1 MTSGLLCCL
10 RQAPHTGEQVHH
22 LPVPQ
27 PRGQPPSHHAMLQD
41 SRKEMYRERER
52 HLDFSSGKRV
62 LIDDDNLYVSPAP
75 TYQRNLISREK
86 SMSIEMERQERE
98 RQRQADLQ
106 RRAELQRELEME
118 RENLRI
124 QKEEEERELE
134 RQRKRESERQREAER
149 QRELEQQREMERK
162 REVERK
168 RQREIERERERERQ
182 RQAEEEEDRKRQME
196 QERERLRLQLER
208 EQREREIQRQQEMI
222 REREMKIQ
230 QEYEENE
237 QRMQFERGQR
247 AAMDCDQETFH
258 HMREMDML
266 REREAA
272 LEQEMAFRDQRRPP
286 PRQDIPSLLT
296 MPKVAPSAT
305 MKKGLLGDIN
315 DGLDDALMEKVKLQQ
330 AMLAQQTTGNT
341 NQKPNQNRLGR
352 NRRSQRKRVNQ
363 QMREGNRNA
372 NKGSN
377 NSQNQRQNR
386 QKQNNKKQ
394 SGKARQKGQYPS
406 KTTDGSKPDL
416 YDPLHPTD
424 DEENVQ
430 DLKRKHSDGE
440 LQIPSSGGIQPTKEM
455 LYQMRPKMSASLEW
469 ICHVCNVKC
478 HEVMNYHQH
487 MMGKRH
493 QAMMSH
499 ITEVAEA
506 KTDEAF
512 KTLRAEGHVD
522 RIRRGFESHRPSSKN
537 VQQTYFCD
545 VCTTYIFCDR
555 EAHNRSEE
563 HQTALKVM
571 ERRCKV
577 CNKSFKSLSAFMNHC
592 NTINHRMSFEVQ
604 QEKGKIEAT
613 KIVEESKK
621 LKKRRDKVFVT
632 VDEVGYEPD
641 DNKILKHLAVRDTLQ
656 AILTIFLCDLYSTTT
671 FALAMSP
678 EFVSPTRYHGRCL
691 FMENCFHLFKGCLT
705 HFKALFIFRLFKK
718 TSSDDGTLPDSKQE
732 TKSKPEVVTLK
743 GSSAQSQPI
752 VAVLSA
758 DPVPSVQSKPKDLA
772 TPDILNPTPSSQLSL
787 PSFDNVLEEMKKDP
801 EPWSM
806 QDLVSYNPNSIVGRY
821 RKEEKRKKKVFLP
834 FQLFSL
840 HQRSWSETLVK
851 PVLVHKE
858 KI

>member
-1 MTSGLLCCL
+1 MLQVLFISVLYFKYSMYRRFPPDLTIPSLLDMPPVDRPEHARHQEREQGNL
-10 RQAPHTGEQVHH
+10 HDPGTNVRHHHQGAPLLNNPEQTPILGDRDFRPPLLSAPSSSYSERQVHH

-27 PRGQPPSHHAMLQD
+27 PRGQPPSHHAMHQD

-75 TYQRNLISREK
+75 TYQRNLMSREK
-86 SMSIEMERQERE
+86 SRSIEMERQERE

-330 AMLAQQTTGNT
+330 AMLAQQTT
-341 NQKPNQNRLGR
+341 
-352 NRRSQRKRVNQ
+352 
-363 QMREGNRNA
+363 
-372 NKGSN
+372 
-377 NSQNQRQNR
+377 
-386 QKQNNKKQ
+386 
-394 SGKARQKGQYPS
+394 
-406 KTTDGSKPDL
+406 
-416 YDPLHPTD
+416 
-424 DEENVQ
+424 
-430 DLKRKHSDGE
+430 
-440 LQIPSSGGIQPTKEM
+440 
-455 LYQMRPKMSASLEW
+455 
-469 ICHVCNVKC
+469 
-478 HEVMNYHQH
+478 
-487 MMGKRH
+487 
-493 QAMMSH
+493 
-499 ITEVAEA
+499 
-506 KTDEAF
+506 
-512 KTLRAEGHVD
+512 
-522 RIRRGFESHRPSSKN
+522 
-537 VQQTYFCD
+537 
-545 VCTTYIFCDR
+545 
-555 EAHNRSEE
+555 
-563 HQTALKVM
+563 
-571 ERRCKV
+571 
-577 CNKSFKSLSAFMNHC
+577 
-592 NTINHRMSFEVQ
+592 
-604 QEKGKIEAT
+604 
-613 KIVEESKK
+613 
-621 LKKRRDKVFVT
+621 
-632 VDEVGYEPD
+632 
-641 DNKILKHLAVRDTLQ
+641 
-656 AILTIFLCDLYSTTT
+656 
-671 FALAMSP
+671 
-678 EFVSPTRYHGRCL
+678 
-691 FMENCFHLFKGCLT
+691 
-705 HFKALFIFRLFKK
+705 
-718 TSSDDGTLPDSKQE
+718 
-732 TKSKPEVVTLK
+732 
-743 GSSAQSQPI
+743 
-752 VAVLSA
+752 
-758 DPVPSVQSKPKDLA
+758 
-772 TPDILNPTPSSQLSL
+772 
-787 PSFDNVLEEMKKDP
+787 
-801 EPWSM
+801 
-806 QDLVSYNPNSIVGRY
+806 
-821 RKEEKRKKKVFLP
+821 
-834 FQLFSL
+834 
-840 HQRSWSETLVK
+840 
-851 PVLVHKE
+851 
-858 KI
+858 

>member
-1 MTSGLLCCL
+1 
-10 RQAPHTGEQVHH
+10 
-22 LPVPQ
+22 
-27 PRGQPPSHHAMLQD
+27 
-41 SRKEMYRERER
+41 
-52 HLDFSSGKRV
+52 
-62 LIDDDNLYVSPAP
+62 
-75 TYQRNLISREK
+75 
-86 SMSIEMERQERE
+86 
-98 RQRQADLQ
+98 
-106 RRAELQRELEME
+106 
-118 RENLRI
+118 
-124 QKEEEERELE
+124 
-134 RQRKRESERQREAER
+134 
-149 QRELEQQREMERK
+149 MERK

-296 MPKVAPSAT
+296 MPK
-305 MKKGLLGDIN
+305 
-315 DGLDDALMEKVKLQQ
+315 
-330 AMLAQQTTGNT
+330 
-341 NQKPNQNRLGR
+341 
-352 NRRSQRKRVNQ
+352 
-363 QMREGNRNA
+363 
-372 NKGSN
+372 
-377 NSQNQRQNR
+377 
-386 QKQNNKKQ
+386 
-394 SGKARQKGQYPS
+394 S

-440 LQIPSSGGIQPTKEM
+440 LQVRIHRDNDDRDVLDPPQKKHAGAKLEIPSSGGIQPTKEM

-545 VCTTYIFCDR
+545 VCTTYIFCER

-641 DNKILKHLAVRDTLQ
+641 DNKAVQ
-656 AILTIFLCDLYSTTT
+656 
-671 FALAMSP
+671 
-678 EFVSPTRYHGRCL
+678 
-691 FMENCFHLFKGCLT
+691 
-705 HFKALFIFRLFKK
+705 K
-718 TSSDDGTLPDSKQE
+718 TSSDDGTLPDPKQE

-743 GSSAQSQPI
+743 GSSEQSQPI

-758 DPVPSVQSKPKDLA
+758 DPVPSVQSEPKDLA

-787 PSFDNVLEEMKKDP
+787 PSFDNVLEEMKKEP

-806 QDLVSYNPNSIVGRY
+806 QDLVSYNPNSIVGQEYVIPVTGFFCKLCRKFY
-821 RKEEKRKKKVFLP
+821 NSENSARVIHCKSQAHFTNLKKLYEEMQLAAQITKEVKDPKEESSQEESLKEDSSKDESSEQEECQEQKEETAKDTKPESEDKKK
-834 FQLFSL
+834 
-840 HQRSWSETLVK
+840 ETVIKQEDTETVQSVTADTESK
-851 PVLVHKE
+851 PEEEPLSSKE
-858 KI
+858 DADEESKVEK